1 MDTRP
6 VSCSSLGDFFK
17 VDGKLLEEQ
26 YRDYLSDF
34 HDWDQL
40 LHANDWILFE
50 QNLGTHLSLDETA
63 LSQGELY
70 TVLTN
75 KAAKGRQGAL
85 VAMIKGTRSETVRS
99 VLEKISLKKR
109 SKVLEVTL
117 DMAASMENIARFSF
131 PNARL
136 VTDRF
141 HVQKLAYDALQE
153 MRIKY
158 RWETIDQENKEIELA
173 RETGQKYI
181 PQILDNGDTL
191 KQLLARSRYLL
202 FKPES
207 KWTSSQHIRAQILF
221 NRYPCLEQAYKLV
234 MQLGNIYHSVKLKGV
249 AFSRLAKWYDQVEKS
264 GFESFNVVVR
274 SIQSHYLSIL
284 NYFEN
289 RSTNASAESFNAK
302 IKAFRASFRG
312 VRNVS
317 FFLFRLSKI
326 YA

>member
-6 VSCSSLGDFFK
+6 VSCSSVGDFFK
-17 VDGKLLEEQ
+17 VEGKLLEEQ

-40 LHANDWILFE
+40 NHANDWILFE

-75 KAAKGRQGAL
+75 KAAKGRKGAL

-99 VLEKISLKKR
+99 VLEKIPFKKR
-109 SKVLEVTL
+109 SKVVEVTL

-158 RWETIDQENKEIELA
+158 RWESIDQENKEIELA
-173 RETGQKYI
+173 KETGQKYI
-181 PQILDNGDTL
+181 PQVLDNGDTL

-207 KWTSSQHIRAQILF
+207 KWTSSQHIRAEILF
-221 NRYPCLEQAYKLV
+221 NRYPCLEHAYKLV
-234 MQLGNIYHSVKLKGV
+234 MQLGNIYHNVKLKGV
-249 AFSRLAKWYDQVEKS
+249 AFTRLAKWYDQVEKS

-317 FFLFRLSKI
+317 FFLFRLAKI